1 MANNRLTWNDVTSQ
15 VDNYSDAGRLGVLTA
30 MGLGQAFANAGKSF
44 SDMYS
49 EAAAQDALQYLAQ
62 AYDPNN
68 MQSIN
73 QAMPLALA
81 SNPGM
86 SSEMLKYLTGAGR
99 TLMNTQLDVDNL
111 NLEKERARAAQNAI
125 DVAVA
130 NADTKATRAA
140 NEAMKALNVRADA
153 RTYGDVDTLLTS
165 QAQRAKIA
173 ADIAATRALQQE
185 KLLKR
190 KEEGASYSIGK
201 TLVSLLPETLD
212 MTNAADREVAFS
224 AASGLAKELANIYGL
239 TEADAYN
246 AALKGLDL
254 MQKMRAAGAV
264 PTGDVGLAGTLTGSF
279 LDDYGREDTFSW
291 KYDINHL
298 VPSMPQ
304 QVAAQVAMGQRL
316 PATAVPNRAA
326 TRAQAREQEQATRAA
341 QTINSVMSMG
351 RASTDLPYQTANLR
365 NLAETY
371 SQSTGAALPTAEQA
385 SAAVLAQEEA
395 RNARLAA
402 ADKIEQNRTVSSP
415 LMAILTGSM
424 TSSIGGYSTGF
435 AEANDRNLQLVKQV
449 RQGKALTSEQVK
461 KLDPA
466 EQQAVKAAQEQTTM
480 NAAQQ
485 SQSATLMSGFAL
497 RDSFGSNDITPQGQA
512 ERDRLAF
519 DFKKNYDQ
527 ANRDVNAALDQA
539 LSTDIDTANSPK
551 TADATRAAFDWMQ
564 GLTSNGLPT
573 DILNLKNKDGKALTK
588 EEVLSLDEDGYFDA
602 FINGKDWSNTE
613 KGTARQYY
621 TDLVELY
628 KKKLGDSTLAYLLS
642 IANLSDFNEHNSGIT
657 RFLGD
662 EEDFQGDEEIMQL
675 AYKTID
681 VLTNPAS
688 EMYQTLLRQAEFS
701 KIMQKAEESRKARE
715 AINTSL
721 YNMQIQNKLTNR
733 STPLDVALVNRRLQD
748 RTAAGQ
754 QGYNSIDSILRG
766 ISQPY

>member
-15 VDNYSDAGRLGVLTA
+15 VDSYSDAGKLGILAAT
-30 MGLGQAFANAGKSF
+30 GLGQAFANAGKSF

-99 TLMNTQLDVDNL
+99 TLMNTQLDADNL
-111 NLEKERARAAQNAI
+111 NIEKERAKVVQNTI
-125 DVAVA
+125 DAAVA
-130 NADTKATRAA
+130 NADTRATRAA

-185 KLLKR
+185 ALLKR
-190 KEEGASYSIGK
+190 KEEGAAYSIGK
-201 TLVSLLPETLD
+201 ALVSLLPETLD
-212 MTNAADREVAFS
+212 MNNAADREVAFS
-224 AASGLAKELANIYGL
+224 AASGLAKELANVYGL
-239 TEADAYN
+239 TEASAYN
-246 AALKGLDL
+246 AALKGLEL
-254 MQKMRAAGAV
+254 KQKMRAAGAI

-279 LDDYGREDTFSW
+279 LDEYGREDTFSW
-291 KYDINHL
+291 NYDLNHM
-298 VPSMPQ
+298 VPTVPQ
-304 QVAAQVAMGQRL
+304 QEAVQIAMGQRL
-316 PATAVPNRAA
+316 PATAVPNQAA
-326 TRAQAREQEQATRAA
+326 TRAQLREQEQVARAA
-341 QTINSVMSMG
+341 QTINNVMSMG
-351 RASTDLPYQTANLR
+351 RTETAIPYQTPNLR
-365 NLAETY
+365 NLAEAY
-371 SQSTGAALPTAEQA
+371 AQSTGATLPVVKEAR
-385 SAAVLAQEEA
+385 AAVQAQEEA

-402 ADKIEQNRTVSSP
+402 INELEKEVINPFLASYISHMP
-415 LMAILTGSM
+415 
-424 TSSIGGYSTGF
+424 TSSGF
-435 AEANDRNLQLVKQV
+435 MSNGIDVSNEKTIQLVNQV
-449 RQGKALTSEQVK
+449 RSGKDISKEQADSLSV
-461 KLDPA
+461 
-466 EQQAVKAAQEQTTM
+466 EQQQAVKLAQEQTSM
-480 NAAQQ
+480 NTAQQ
-485 SQSATLMSGFAL
+485 SQSAVLMSGFAL
-497 RDSFGSNDITPQGQA
+497 RDSFASNDISPQGQA

-527 ANRDVNAALDQA
+527 ANRDVNAALDQT

-588 EEVLSLDEDGYFDA
+588 EEVLSLNEDGYFDA
-602 FINGKDWSNTE
+602 FVNGKDWSKAE

-621 TDLVELY
+621 TDLVKLY
-628 KKKLGDSTLAYLLS
+628 KSNLGDPTLAYMLS
-642 IANLSDFNEHNSGIT
+642 ISNLSDFNEHNSGLI

-662 EEDFQGDEEIMQL
+662 EEDFQGGEEIMQL
-675 AYKTID
+675 AYRTID
-681 VLTNPAS
+681 VLTNPNS
-688 EMYQTLLRQAEFS
+688 KMYQTLLKQAEFS

-715 AINTSL
+715 AVNTTL
-721 YNMQIQNKLTNR
+721 YNMQTKNKLTGR
-733 STPLDVALVNRRLQD
+733 STPLDAALVNRALQD
-748 RTAAGQ
+748 RTASSQ

-766 ISQPY
+766 MSQPY

>member
-1 MANNRLTWNDVTSQ
+1 MANSRLTWNDVASQ
-15 VDNYSDAGRLGVLTA
+15 VDSYSDAGKLGVLAAT
-30 MGLGQAFANAGKSF
+30 GLGQAFANAGKSF

-99 TLMNTQLDVDNL
+99 TLMNAQLDADNL
-111 NLEKERARAAQNAI
+111 NIEKERAKAAQNTI
-125 DVAVA
+125 DAAVA
-130 NADTKATRAA
+130 NADTSATRAA
-140 NEAMKALNVRADA
+140 NKAMKALNVRADA

-201 TLVSLLPETLD
+201 ALVSLLPETLD
-212 MTNAADREVAFS
+212 MSNAADREVAFS
-224 AASGLAKELANIYGL
+224 AASGLAKELANVYGL

-254 MQKMRAAGAV
+254 MQKMRTAGAI

-279 LDDYGREDTFSW
+279 LDEYGREDTFSW
-291 KYDINHL
+291 NYDINHL
-298 VPSMPQ
+298 IPTVPQ
-304 QVAAQVAMGQRL
+304 QEAVQIAMRQRL
-316 PATAVPNRAA
+316 PATALPNKAA
-326 TRAQAREQEQATRAA
+326 TRAQAKEQEQAAKAA
-341 QTINSVMSMG
+341 QTINNVMSMG
-351 RASTDLPYQTANLR
+351 RTGTAIPYQTPNLR

-371 SQSTGAALPTAEQA
+371 TQSTGTTLPIAEEAIATIQ
-385 SAAVLAQEEA
+385 AQEEA

-402 ADKIEQNRTVSSP
+402 VDKLEKEVINPYLASYISLMPTPYGYMSSGVDVNNEKT
-415 LMAILTGSM
+415 I
-424 TSSIGGYSTGF
+424 
-435 AEANDRNLQLVKQV
+435 QLVNQV
-449 RQGKALTSEQVK
+449 RAGKDISKEQADSLSV
-461 KLDPA
+461 
-466 EQQAVKAAQEQTTM
+466 EQQQAVKVAQEQASM
-480 NAAQQ
+480 NSAQQ
-485 SQSATLMSGFAL
+485 SQSAVLMSGFAL
-497 RDSFGSNDITPQGQA
+497 RDSFASNDITPQGQA
-512 ERDRLAF
+512 KRDRLAF

-551 TADATRAAFDWMQ
+551 TADAARAAFDWMQ

-588 EEVLSLDEDGYFDA
+588 EEVLSLDEDGYFNA
-602 FINGKDWSNTE
+602 FVNGKDWSTNE
-613 KGTARQYY
+613 KGIARQYY

-628 KKKLGDSTLAYLLS
+628 KTRLDDPTLAYMLS
-642 IANLSDFNEHNSGIT
+642 ISNLSDFNEHNSGIV

-662 EEDFQGDEEIMQL
+662 EEDFQGGEEIMQL
-675 AYKTID
+675 AYRTIN
-681 VLTNPAS
+681 VLTNPS
-688 EMYQTLLRQAEFS
+688 SKMYQTLLKQAEFS

-715 AINTSL
+715 AVNTTL
-721 YNMQIQNKLTNR
+721 YNMQTRNKLTGR
-733 STPLDVALVNRRLQD
+733 STPLDAALVNRVLQD
-748 RTAAGQ
+748 RTASAQ

>member
-15 VDNYSDAGRLGVLTA
+15 VDNYSDAGKLGVLAAT
-30 MGLGQAFANAGKSF
+30 GLGQAFTNAGKSF

-99 TLMNTQLDVDNL
+99 TLMNTQLDADNL
-111 NLEKERARAAQNAI
+111 AIEKERVKAAQNAI
-125 DVAVA
+125 DAAVA
-130 NADTKATRAA
+130 NADIKGAKAA
-140 NEAMKALNVRADA
+140 NAAMEALNARSDA
-153 RTYGDVDTLLTS
+153 RTYGNVDTLLTS

-212 MTNAADREVAFS
+212 MNNAADREVAFS
-224 AASGLAKELANIYGL
+224 AATGLAKELANVYGL

-254 MQKMRAAGAV
+254 MQKMRTAGAI
-264 PTGDVGLAGTLTGSF
+264 PTGNIGLVGTLTGSF
-279 LDDYGREDTFSW
+279 LDEYGREDAFSW
-291 KYDINHL
+291 NYDINHL
-298 VPSMPQ
+298 VPTMPQ
-304 QVAAQVAMGQRL
+304 QEAAQVAMGQRL

-326 TRAQAREQEQATRAA
+326 TRAQAREQEQAAKAA

-351 RASTDLPYQTANLR
+351 RASTGLPYQTANLR

-402 ADKIEQNRTVSSP
+402 INELEKETISP
-415 LMAILTGSM
+415 FLASYISLMP
-424 TSSIGGYSTGF
+424 TSSGF
-435 AEANDRNLQLVKQV
+435 MSNGIDVNNERTIQLINQV
-449 RQGKALTSEQVK
+449 RSGKDISKEQADSLSVEQK
-461 KLDPA
+461 QAIKIA
-466 EQQAVKAAQEQTTM
+466 QQQASMST
-480 NAAQQ
+480 AQQ
-485 SQSATLMSGFAL
+485 SQSAVLMSGFAL
-497 RDSFGSNDITPQGQA
+497 RDSFGSNDVTPQGQA

-539 LSTDIDTANSPK
+539 LSTSIDTVNSPK

-602 FINGKDWSNTE
+602 FANGKDWTKGE

-628 KKKLGDSTLAYLLS
+628 KRTLGDPTLAYMLS
-642 IANLSDFNEHNSGIT
+642 ISNLSDFNEHNSGLI
-657 RFLGD
+657 RFFGD
-662 EEDFQGDEEIMQL
+662 EEDFQGNEEIMQL
-675 AYKTID
+675 AYRTID
-681 VLTNPAS
+681 ILTNSNSA
-688 EMYQTLLRQAEFS
+688 MYQTLLKQAEYS
-701 KIMQKAEESRKARE
+701 KILQKAEESRKARE
-715 AINTSL
+715 TANASL
-721 YNMQIQNKLTNR
+721 YNMQTRNKITGR
-733 STPLDVALVNRRLQD
+733 STPLDAALVNRVLQD

-766 ISQPY
+766 MSQPY